1 MVDEKEKVACKF
13 QPEQLEL
20 VRRWVDELDGS
31 NRNIV
36 FELLNQVMEGE
47 ITNAA
52 AFALL
57 ECKYDRVF

>member
-31 NRNIV
+31 NRNIA

-47 ITNAA
+47 IMNAA

-57 ECKYDRVF
+57 ECKCNRVF